1 MPRYESLAVGDEL
14 PAQSFPV
21 DRADLVRYAGAAGD
35 FNPIHWN
42 ERFAVQVG
50 LPNVIAHGMFTMAQA
65 VRVVTDWVGDPGAVV
80 EYGVRFTK
88 PVVVPDD
95 GVGASIEVSGKIAA
109 LLEDNKVRVDLT
121 AMSAGQKVLGRA
133 IAVVRVP

>member
-14 PAQSFPV
+14 PPQTFPV
-21 DRADLVRYAGAAGD
+21 NRADLVRYAGAAGD

-42 ERFAVQVG
+42 ERFALQVG

-80 EYGVRFTK
+80 EYGVRSTK
-88 PVVVPDD
+88 PVIVPDD

-121 AMSAGQKVLGRA
+121 ALSAGQKVLGRA